1 MAWMAGCGA
10 VLGASFDTIGVTAR
24 RFRFGSAVRAV
35 LDVLYWVAATLFVFR
50 VLLMANGG
58 IVRPFVFLGLGIGAV
73 LYMLLIG
80 GWFRKFVDRLL
91 RVLEWLFVRIYRL
104 LRAIVWRPLRW
115 IVMTVWR
122 MVRWIARNV
131 ARISVSI
138 GRIVLK
144 WSRLVWERLI
154 KRPKR

>member
-1 MAWMAGCGA
+1 MAWMACCGA

-24 RFRFGSAVRAV
+24 RFRFGSAVRAA
-35 LDVLYWVAATLFVFR
+35 LDVLYWVAATIFVFR

-80 GWFRKFVDRLL
+80 GWFRTFVNRLL
-91 RVLEWLFVRIYRL
+91 QVLEWLFVRIYRL
-104 LRAIVWRPLRW
+104 LHAVVWRPLRW

-122 MVRWIARNV
+122 TVRWIVRNV
-131 ARISVSI
+131 MRITVSI

-144 WSRLVWERLI
+144 WSQLVWERLF
-154 KRPKR
+154 KRQNR